1 MTKHIVLLFSL
12 STVLAHEYYRGS
24 CPVFPPM
31 RDLDWTRLTGDWW
44 TAFKMNSRSS
54 CIRYRYSSENG
65 ERKVTERKLL
75 PVLGRFGVPSGV
87 TSSGVITGSGS
98 NMEVEWNTGM
108 IRNLRMNYIIL
119 DTDYNSRTLVCS
131 CHDIN
136 LGFLSVNRRSCE
148 YLIKP
153 NSTMPMIVP
162 SDYRRMLD
170 SISKDLVLDMKRI
183 RQDDC
188 DDLESLPSLNIGT
201 WWSLARDY
209 GQSFLSL
216 AEEWF

>member
-87 TSSGVITGSGS
+87 TSSGVITGAFNKRSSFSQNCLIQGAAATWRLSG
-98 NMEVEWNTGM
+98 
-108 IRNLRMNYIIL
+108 
-119 DTDYNSRTLVCS
+119 TL
-131 CHDIN
+131 
-136 LGFLSVNRRSCE
+136 E
-148 YLIKP
+148 
-153 NSTMPMIVP
+153 
-162 SDYRRMLD
+162 
-170 SISKDLVLDMKRI
+170 
-183 RQDDC
+183 
-188 DDLESLPSLNIGT
+188 
-201 WWSLARDY
+201 
-209 GQSFLSL
+209 
-216 AEEWF
+216 